1 MNSNRARS
9 QPTVR
14 KVVKTL
20 KNMKLLS
27 KPPQPATRSRPRKP
41 KSRSRLNAS
50 VSFRDTERVATLTI
64 PASSAPGD
72 LLASYA
78 VNPLSAPRLRAV
90 AQQFDSWHGSM
101 SMEVETTGNAF
112 SKNYVILRHLP
123 NGDPTLIPSNSD
135 ALLNTVEASAR
146 PGESARLQLDSNR
159 PASVSARWSE
169 SYNKNK
175 PIVDADLNDC
185 RNGLFLIVSNGSP
198 GSDTVTLT
206 VRLRYQIRFFGPVY
220 RSLVPDN
227 STRISATGAPA
238 TPWSDA
244 TLSGNGAGYIS
255 FNPSKSTVTLPAGN
269 YLLSQVYKGTGI
281 TSVPGAIF
289 TNCSAGP
296 GSVVVTPTIA
306 IDSYTLSV
314 SADSGTVKLG
324 VPVTATTLTSA
335 SLFIA
340 PFTP

>member
-1 MNSNRARS
+1 MYNQRNRNRAPKRPIQPKPKIQPQRNPKRRAAPRTRMNS
-9 QPTVR
+9 
-14 KVVKTL
+14 
-20 KNMKLLS
+20 
-27 KPPQPATRSRPRKP
+27 
-41 KSRSRLNAS
+41 S
-50 VSFRDTERVATLTI
+50 VFFRDIERVATLSI
-64 PASSAPGD
+64 PTTSAPGE

-90 AQQFDSWHGSM
+90 AQQFDSWHGQM

-123 NGDPTLIPSNSD
+123 NGDPSVVPSNPD

-185 RNGLFLIVSNGSP
+185 RNGQFLIVSNGSP
-198 GSDTVTLT
+198 GLEIVTLT

-220 RSLVPDN
+220 RSLIPDN
-227 STRISATGAPA
+227 SARILAFGSPP
-238 TPWSDA
+238 TPWNGA
-244 TLSGNGAGYIS
+244 TVSGNGSGYIA
-255 FNPSKSTVTLPAGN
+255 FNPTTATVTLPAGN
-269 YLLSQVYKGTGI
+269 YLFSQVHKGTGI
-281 TSVPGAIF
+281 TTVPGATF
-289 TNCSAGP
+289 VNCSGGA
-296 GSVVVTPTIA
+296 SAFLTTA
-306 IDSYTLSV
+306 TMSIDSYTVSV
-314 SADSGTVKLG
+314 PSDGGQVKLG
-324 VPVTATTLTSA
+324 SPLTATTLASS

-340 PFTP
+340 PFTA

>member
-1 MNSNRARS
+1 MNNNRQRPRAAKRA
-9 QPTVR
+9 PAPAP
-14 KVVKTL
+14 
-20 KNMKLLS
+20 
-27 KPPQPATRSRPRKP
+27 KPKIPAPRPQKKPRKP
-41 KSRSRLNAS
+41 RTRMNAS
-50 VSFRDTERVATLTI
+50 VFFRDTERVATLSI
-64 PASSAPGD
+64 PTSSSPGD
-72 LLASYA
+72 LLATFA

-90 AQQFDSWHGSM
+90 AQQFDSWHGQM

-123 NGDPTLIPSNSD
+123 NGDPSVVPSNPD

-159 PASVSARWSE
+159 SVSVSARWSE

-185 RNGLFLIVSNGSP
+185 RNGQFLIVSNGSP
-198 GSDTVTLT
+198 GTDIVTLT

-220 RSLVPDN
+220 RSLVSDN
-227 STRISATGAPA
+227 STRISATGVPA
-238 TPWSDA
+238 TPWSNA
-244 TLSGNGAGYIS
+244 TLSGNGSGYIS
-255 FNPSKSTVTLPAGN
+255 FNTSNSTVTLPAGN
-269 YLLSQVYKGTGI
+269 YLFSQVYKGTGI
-281 TSVPGAIF
+281 SSVPGAIF

-296 GSVVVTPTIA
+296 GSSIVSSTIA

-314 SADSGTVKLG
+314 PVDGGTVKLG

-340 PFTP
+340 PFTA